1 MALGY
6 KALCAEGKK
15 YIYITVLSS
24 SGKFP
29 LLNMKLPAFGE

>member
-15 YIYITVLSS
+15 TEPRKPAEVVEQTLGCTVLS
-24 SGKFP
+24 
-29 LLNMKLPAFGE
+29 